1 MLHMTPYNT
10 GDIVISFRI
19 TFGLSDGGPLP
30 LKRKK
35 VNNVVCTN
43 IHKGQRYMVG
53 THKKGKEKFRYA
65 RERGEG
71 GNLSSLALDSLLP
84 SF

>member
-10 GDIVISFRI
+10 GEIVINLRT
-19 TFGLSDGGPLP
+19 TFGWSDGGPLP

-43 IHKGQRYMVG
+43 IHKGQSYMVG
-53 THKKGKEKFRYA
+53 THKKEI
-65 RERGEG
+65 
-71 GNLSSLALDSLLP
+71 
-84 SF
+84 